1 MSQIKGSAL
10 IEVFDAKTNKK
21 LYEQKEDNII
31 THAYEKILQDYRGK
45 LGFDMKEMFGDLP
58 SITHALFGGILLF
71 GSVIPS
77 DENHMLPTDEEM
89 QSFVGCAS
97 YQGKVTDNNYAGEF
111 SPKESEFT
119 DDHAKF
125 VYNFNTA
132 EANGVINT
140 ICLTSPVGGYT
151 GYKQASHIEHTT
163 ERSFIQPNSGPYT
176 AMFDATKGDEK
187 AGAYHYVTVNGFN
200 LDDSISYNA
209 FICDDTMSTYHIYGE
224 SNRTA
229 AGAVGVEIDLQKEM
243 TRKILLNKTDQ
254 AVIPATRITD
264 IDALKVHGEPLPSL
278 DVDKLYWVDN
288 PYGKYYFENTI
299 TLHYISMS
307 EPETTKTYNITSA
320 AASITQ
326 YSGYE
331 YYTYKNRCCIYNDKF
346 YVYVYN
352 TENKT
357 QGRMYV
363 INLDDSS
370 DGSSDNSSN
379 DCSFVYSDFTVTQLM
394 MNDADEP
401 GALDELFFIR
411 VNDTLYITKS
421 NSGYYYAKYYFR
433 VDPTTGA
440 VNTES
445 STFAHKLPVQYDGFG
460 KHGIFETYDNIYLMS
475 PYSDPSYQSR
485 YYQVA
490 GLYLPSGYLA
500 SINNLQ
506 SAVNK
511 TAERTLKIT
520 YTLTY
525 E

>member
-1 MSQIKGSAL
+1 MSQIKGSTL

-21 LYEQKEDNII
+21 LYEQKDNNII

-45 LGFDMKEMFGDLP
+45 LGYSLEKMFNDLP

-97 YQGKVTDNNYAGEF
+97 YQGKVTGNKYAGEF
-111 SPKESEFT
+111 SIEESEFT

-140 ICLTSPVGGYT
+140 ICLTSSVGGYT
-151 GYKQASHIEHTT
+151 GYKQVVQTEGAT
-163 ERSFIQPNSGPYT
+163 ERSFIHTEDVGSSWCMFKATMNSSFSYY
-176 AMFDATKGDEK
+176 E
-187 AGAYHYVTVNGFN
+187 VVNGFN
-200 LDDSISYNA
+200 IGKQVKDSA
-209 FICDDTMSTYHIYGE
+209 VICDNTMSTYHIYGKM
-224 SNRTA
+224 NK
-229 AGAVGVEIDLQKEM
+229 AVDLQKEA
-243 TRKILLNKTDQ
+243 TRKILLSKVDQ
-254 AVIPATRITD
+254 TKIPTTRITD
-264 IDALKVHGEPLPSL
+264 IDALKAHGAPLQSL
-278 DVDKLYWVDN
+278 DVDKLYWLGTSSSD
-288 PYGKYYFENTI
+288 YFENTI

-307 EPETTKTYNITSA
+307 EPETTKTYNMTSA
-320 AASITQ
+320 AASIKQ
-326 YSGYE
+326 FYGDEDYE
-331 YYTYKNRCCIYNDKF
+331 CAKCCCIYNDKF

-352 TENKT
+352 EKNKT

-363 INLDDSS
+363 INLDD
-370 DGSSDNSSN
+370 SSN

-394 MNDADEP
+394 MNGTDTPDA
-401 GALDELFFIR
+401 LYELLFIR
-411 VNDTLYITKS
+411 VNDTLYITRADSTFDYVKH
-421 NSGYYYAKYYFR
+421 YFR

-440 VNTES
+440 VDTES
-445 STFAHKLPVQYDGFG
+445 STFVHRHTIQFNDFG
-460 KHGIFETYDNIYLMS
+460 KMGIFETYDNIYLMS
-475 PYSDPSYQSR
+475 PYTTTSSYDTHYLS
-485 YYQVA
+485 

-506 SAVNK
+506 SAINK
-511 TAERTLKIT
+511 TAERTLKVT

>member
-1 MSQIKGSAL
+1 MSQIKGSTL

-21 LYEQKEDNII
+21 LYEQKDNNII
-31 THAYEKILQDYRGK
+31 THAYEKVLQDYRGK
-45 LGFDMKEMFGDLP
+45 LGYSLERMFDDLP

-97 YQGKVTDNNYAGEF
+97 CQGKVTGNKYAGEF
-111 SPKESEFT
+111 SIEESEFT

-140 ICLTSPVGGYT
+140 ICLTSSVGGYT
-151 GYKQASHIEHTT
+151 GYKQVVQTERAT
-163 ERSFIQPNSGPYT
+163 ERSYIQPDDKDTFN
-176 AMFDATKGDEK
+176 ATTRSTNTYYD
-187 AGAYHYVTVNGFN
+187 VVNGFN
-200 LDDSISYNA
+200 IGKEVEKSA
-209 FICDDTMSTYHIYGE
+209 VICDNTMSTYHIYGKV
-224 SNRTA
+224 NK
-229 AGAVGVEIDLQKEM
+229 AVDLQKET
-243 TRKILLNKTDQ
+243 TRKILLSKVDQ
-254 AVIPATRITD
+254 TKIPTTRITD
-264 IDALKVHGEPLPSL
+264 IDALKAHGTPLQSL
-278 DVDKLYWVDN
+278 DVDKLYWLDTSSSS
-288 PYGKYYFENTI
+288 YGYFKNTI

-307 EPETTKTYNITSA
+307 EPETTKTYNMTSA
-320 AASITQ
+320 AASIEQ
-326 YSGYE
+326 FYGDRDYE
-331 YYTYKNRCCIYNDKF
+331 CAKCCCIYNDKF

-352 TENKT
+352 SKNET

-363 INLDDSS
+363 INLDD
-370 DGSSDNSSN
+370 SSN

-394 MNDADEP
+394 MNGTDTPDA
-401 GALDELFFIR
+401 LSELLFIR
-411 VNDTLYITKS
+411 VNDTLYITRGHS
-421 NSGYYYAKYYFR
+421 TFNYADHYFR

-440 VNTES
+440 VDTES
-445 STFAHKLPVQYDGFG
+445 STFVHKQFIQFDDFG
-460 KHGIFETYDNIYLMS
+460 KMGIFETYDNIYLMS
-475 PYSDPSYQSR
+475 PYSNTPVYSVHYLS
-485 YYQVA
+485 

-506 SAVNK
+506 SAINK
-511 TAERTLKIT
+511 TAERTLKVT

>member
-45 LGFDMKEMFGDLP
+45 LGYSLGKMFGNSP

-97 YQGKVTDNNYAGEF
+97 YQGKINGSRYAGEF
-111 SPKESEFT
+111 STEESEFT

-140 ICLTSPVGGYT
+140 ICLTSSIGGYT
-151 GYKQASHIEHTT
+151 GYKQSIQTKSPI
-163 ERSFIQPNSGPYT
+163 ERSYIQPEEPEYDGG
-176 AMFDATKGDEK
+176 MFNPKGYSTSSYYK
-187 AGAYHYVTVNGFN
+187 VVNGFN
-200 LDDSISYNA
+200 IGNEVPEEA
-209 FICDDTMSTYHIYGE
+209 VICDNTGESYHIYGKI
-224 SNRTA
+224 NK
-229 AGAVGVEIDLQKEM
+229 AVDLQKEI
-243 TRKILLNKTDQ
+243 TRKILLSKVDQ
-254 AVIPATRITD
+254 TVIPTARFTD
-264 IDALKVHGEPLPSL
+264 IDALKEHTSDPITSL
-278 DVDKLYWVDN
+278 DVDKLYWL
-288 PYGKYYFENTI
+288 NTPTYI
-299 TLHYISMS
+299 TDIEDTLTLHYISMD
-307 EPETTKTYNITSA
+307 EPETTKTYNTTSLK
-320 AASITQ
+320 ASINQ
-326 YSGYE
+326 FYGDNEGYDFAE
-331 YYTYKNRCCIYNDKF
+331 CCCIYNGKL

-352 TENKT
+352 NSDKT
-357 QGRMYV
+357 KGRIYV
-363 INLDDSS
+363 VSLDESS
-370 DGSSDNSSN
+370 NESSN

-394 MNDADEP
+394 MNGTDTPTYLGDVR
-401 GALDELFFIR
+401 FIR
-411 VNDTLYITKS
+411 VNDTIYMSSAKS
-421 NSGYYYAKYYFR
+421 TFDYGNYYFR

-440 VNTES
+440 VDTDG
-445 STFAHKLPVQYDGFG
+445 STFVHKQSVQSTGDFG
-460 KHGIFETYDNIYLMS
+460 KRGIFETYDGLYLTS
-475 PYSDPSYQSR
+475 PYSSMSYDEHYLS
-485 YYQVA
+485 

-506 SAVNK
+506 SEVNK

>member
-1 MSQIKGSAL
+1 MSQIKGSTL

-21 LYEQKEDNII
+21 LYEQKDNNII
-31 THAYEKILQDYRGK
+31 THAYEKILQDFRGK
-45 LGFDMKEMFGDLP
+45 LGYSLEEMFGDLP

-97 YQGKVTDNNYAGEF
+97 YQGKVTGNKYAGEF
-111 SPKESEFT
+111 SIEESEFT

-125 VYNFNTA
+125 VYNFNTS

-140 ICLTSPVGGYT
+140 ICLTSSVGGYT
-151 GYKQASHIEHTT
+151 GYKQVIQTKGAT
-163 ERSFIQPNSGPYT
+163 ERSFIHTYDVGSSWSMFKATMRSSNSYY
-176 AMFDATKGDEK
+176 E
-187 AGAYHYVTVNGFN
+187 VVNGFN
-200 LDDSISYNA
+200 IGREVEKSA
-209 FICDDTMSTYHIYGE
+209 VICDDTMSTYHIYGDM
-224 SNRTA
+224 NK
-229 AGAVGVEIDLQKEM
+229 AVDLQKET
-243 TRKILLNKTDQ
+243 TRKILLSKVDQ
-254 AVIPATRITD
+254 TRIPTTRMTD
-264 IDALKVHGEPLPSL
+264 IDALNVHVPLPSL
-278 DVDKLYWVDN
+278 DVDKLYWLDTSSRD
-288 PYGKYYFENTI
+288 YFGNTI

-307 EPETTKTYNITSA
+307 EPETTKTYNTTSA
-320 AASITQ
+320 AASIEQ
-326 YSGYE
+326 YCGVKDHE
-331 YYTYKNRCCIYNDKF
+331 YAGSCCIYNDKF

-352 TENKT
+352 KTNRT

-370 DGSSDNSSN
+370 G

-394 MNDADEP
+394 MNGTDEP
-401 GALDELFFIR
+401 EALYRLLFIR
-411 VNDTLYITKS
+411 VNDTLYITRDGS
-421 NSGYYYAKYYFR
+421 NFDYAKHYFR

-440 VNTES
+440 VDTAS
-445 STFAHKLPVQYDGFG
+445 STFVHKQSVQFNDFG
-460 KHGIFETYDNIYLMS
+460 KSGIFETYDNIYLMS
-475 PYSDPSYQSR
+475 PYSNTSSYDTHYLS
-485 YYQVA
+485 

-506 SAVNK
+506 SAINK
-511 TAERTLKIT
+511 TAERTLKVT

>member
-1 MSQIKGSAL
+1 MSQIKGSTL

-21 LYEQKEDNII
+21 LYEQKDNNII

-45 LGFDMKEMFGDLP
+45 LGYSLEKMFNDLP

-97 YQGKVTDNNYAGEF
+97 YQGKVTGNKYAGEF
-111 SPKESEFT
+111 SIEESEFT

-125 VYNFNTA
+125 VYNFNTS

-140 ICLTSPVGGYT
+140 ICLTSSVGGYT
-151 GYKQASHIEHTT
+151 GYKQATQTEYAT
-163 ERSFIQPNSGPYT
+163 ERSFIHTDGTGSDWSMFKATMNSSDSY
-176 AMFDATKGDEK
+176 
-187 AGAYHYVTVNGFN
+187 YNVVNGFN
-200 LDDSISYNA
+200 IAKDVEDSA
-209 FICDDTMSTYHIYGE
+209 VICDNTMSTYHIYGGV
-224 SNRTA
+224 NK
-229 AGAVGVEIDLQKEM
+229 AVDLQKEA
-243 TRKILLNKTDQ
+243 TRKILLSKVDQ
-254 AVIPATRITD
+254 TVIPTTRMTD
-264 IDALKVHGEPLPSL
+264 IDALKAHVDSSLQSL
-278 DVDKLYWVDN
+278 DVDKLYWLGGSSGN
-288 PYGKYYFENTI
+288 TYFGDTI

-307 EPETTKTYNITSA
+307 EPETTKTYNMKSA
-320 AASITQ
+320 EASITQ
-326 YSGYE
+326 YSGDKAYGYAE
-331 YYTYKNRCCIYNDKF
+331 RCCIYNDKL

-352 TENKT
+352 KTNKT

-363 INLDDSS
+363 INLDD
-370 DGSSDNSSN
+370 SSN

-394 MNDADEP
+394 MNGTEDKP
-401 GALDELFFIR
+401 GALYALLFIR
-411 VNDTLYITKS
+411 VNDTLYITRGDS
-421 NSGYYYAKYYFR
+421 DYGYAKHYFR

-440 VNTES
+440 VSTES
-445 STFAHKLPVQYDGFG
+445 STFVHKHRIQFDDFG
-460 KHGIFETYDNIYLMS
+460 KRGIFETYDNIYLVS
-475 PYSDPSYQSR
+475 PYSNTSSYNVR
-485 YYQVA
+485 YLS

-511 TAERTLKIT
+511 TAERTLKVT